1 MIISYNLGPFPVKVV
16 TGLISRV
23 ETHGKGRIINF
34 RQLLTLPMVC
44 LSLSVV
50 LAALAAVLTAAI
62 IANPEHNQDLAVMNW
77 ITGWDLPGLTGF
89 FTTVSLL
96 TSLEAGMVYGVVGL
110 AGLLIAR
117 MQWLAL
123 AFVLVGV
130 VVGVVAF
137 LGGYALSDL
146 VERSRSSTGSEVSVT
161 QAATCLAERCYSG
174 SWHSWPLNTVR
185 IRKSQLL

>member
-23 ETHGKGRIINF
+23 ETQGKGRIINF

-62 IANPEHNQDLAVMNW
+62 IANSEHSQDLAVMNW
-77 ITGWDLPGLTGF
+77 ITDQDLPGLTGF

-96 TSLEAGMVYGVVGL
+96 TSLEAGTVYGVVGL
-110 AGLLIAR
+110 TGLLIAR

-123 AFVLVGV
+123 A
-130 VVGVVAF
+130 
-137 LGGYALSDL
+137 
-146 VERSRSSTGSEVSVT
+146 
-161 QAATCLAERCYSG
+161 
-174 SWHSWPLNTVR
+174 SWHFWVTTP
-185 IRKSQLL
+185 

>member
-62 IANPEHNQDLAVMNW
+62 IANSEHSQDLAVMNW
-77 ITGWDLPGLTGF
+77 ITD
-89 FTTVSLL
+89 
-96 TSLEAGMVYGVVGL
+96 
-110 AGLLIAR
+110 
-117 MQWLAL
+117 
-123 AFVLVGV
+123 
-130 VVGVVAF
+130 
-137 LGGYALSDL
+137 
-146 VERSRSSTGSEVSVT
+146 
-161 QAATCLAERCYSG
+161 
-174 SWHSWPLNTVR
+174 
-185 IRKSQLL
+185 